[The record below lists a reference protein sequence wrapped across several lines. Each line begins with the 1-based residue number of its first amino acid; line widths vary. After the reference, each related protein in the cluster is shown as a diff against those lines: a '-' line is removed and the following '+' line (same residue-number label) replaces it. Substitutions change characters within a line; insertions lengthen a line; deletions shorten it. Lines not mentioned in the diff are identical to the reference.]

1 MPSSTPAR
9 TPHFQHAFTTFD
21 RAAALPHG
29 FVQHDGMDTSA
40 RPLHRMPLVPA
51 EVLRHHACFIST
63 DTRFRAGARLLQ
75 SIWREDQGLPIGLHH
90 TPGEK
95 PVAIQLGSRLDHVA
109 ARAGRNFI
117 SPEVATFVRHQLVL
131 REEGACIDEDRLYGN
146 ALSSMPLAFNLLGP
160 MALDLDLASQVFR
173 SLLPT
178 FVHTV
183 RSIGFEHSPGRGDPS
198 YLADGT
204 AFDAVIEVVTPDG
217 EPLTL
222 FVEVKYSE
230 SMSGPAA
237 TLRPRYDEASRQVRL
252 FNDPDSPELRS
263 VALEQLWRE
272 HTLAQLSV
280 DYGVA
285 NKAVF
290 VAIGPRL
297 NRRAAAAFKSYEAQL
312 ADVEPEDELRVPF
325 VPLTL
330 EAMVEALATA
340 GAVELA
346 QQLHGRYLDFLRVLA
361 VALAP
366 LPPAKPGKLRAR
378 RSPSSSAVRSID
390 PKPIKVSS
398 VRPRTPPSD
407 APKPKSRVGL
417 RSRRAAKPTNSGAA
431 PTATI
436 TPNAAA
442 VGEAG

>member
-9 TPHFQHAFTTFD
+9 TPLTQHAFTTFD

-29 FVQHDGMDTSA
+29 FVQHDGQDTSA

-51 EVLRHHACFIST
+51 EVLRHHACHVAT

-75 SIWREDQGLPIGLHH
+75 SLWREDQGLPVGLHH
-90 TPGEK
+90 TPGDK
-95 PVAIQLGSRLDHVA
+95 PLAFRLGSRLDPAA
-109 ARAGRNFI
+109 ARAGRNFV
-117 SPEVATFVRHQLVL
+117 SPEVATFVRHQLIL

-160 MALDLDLASQVFR
+160 LALDLDLASQVFR
-173 SLLPT
+173 ALLPT

-183 RSIGFEHSPGRGDPS
+183 RSVGFEHSPGRGDPKF
-198 YLADGT
+198 LHDGT
-204 AFDAVIEVVTPDG
+204 AFDAAIEAVTPDG

-230 SMSGPAA
+230 GMTGPAA
-237 TLRPRYDEASRQVRL
+237 TPRPRYDEASRQVRL

-272 HTLAQLSV
+272 HMLAQLSV

-290 VAIGPRL
+290 VAIAPKL
-297 NRRAAAAFKSYEAQL
+297 NRRAAAAFKTYEAQL
-312 ADVEPEDELRVPF
+312 AEVKPEDELRVPF
-325 VPLTL
+325 VGLTL

-340 GAVELA
+340 EAIELA
-346 QQLHGRYLDFLRVLA
+346 RQLHCRYLDFHRVLA

-378 RSPSSSAVRSID
+378 RSPSSSASCD
-390 PKPIKVSS
+390 ETNPIAVPSA
-398 VRPRTPPSD
+398 RPRTPPSD

-417 RSRRAAKPTNSGAA
+417 RSRRAEKPTNSGAA
-431 PTATI
+431 PTKSATV
-436 TPNAAA
+436 A

>member
-1 MPSSTPAR
+1 MTASNPAR
-9 TPHFQHAFTTFD
+9 TPLPQHAFTTFD
-21 RAAALPHG
+21 RAAGLPPG
-29 FVQHDGMDTSA
+29 FVRHDGQDTSA

-51 EVLRHHACFIST
+51 EVLRHHACLIST

-75 SIWREDQGLPIGLHH
+75 SLWRDDQGLPVGLHH
-90 TPGEK
+90 TPGDK
-95 PVAIQLGSRLDHVA
+95 PVAIRLGSRLDPAA

-117 SPEVATFVRHQLVL
+117 SPEVASFVRHQLVL

-160 MALDLDLASQVFR
+160 LALDLDLASQVLR
-173 SLLPT
+173 SLLPS
-178 FVHTV
+178 FVDTV
-183 RSIGFEHSPGRGDPS
+183 RSVGFEHSPGRGDPRF
-198 YLADGT
+198 LHDGT
-204 AFDAVIEVVTPDG
+204 AFDAAIEVVTPDG

-252 FNDPDSPELRS
+252 FNDPDSPELRN

-272 HTLAQLSV
+272 HMLSQLAV
-280 DYGVA
+280 DYGAA
-285 NKAVF
+285 NKAAF
-290 VAIGPRL
+290 IAIAPKL
-297 NRRAAAAFKSYEAQL
+297 NRRAAAAFKTYEAQL

-325 VPLTL
+325 VGLTL

-346 QQLHGRYLDFLRVLA
+346 QQLHGRYLDFHRVLA
-361 VALAP
+361 AALAP

-378 RSPSSSAVRSID
+378 RSPSSAAGRSD
-390 PKPIKVSS
+390 PKPMAVPSA
-398 VRPRTPPSD
+398 RPRTPSSD
-407 APKPKSRVGL
+407 APNPNPRAGL
-417 RSRRAAKPTNSGAA
+417 RSRQAAKPTNSGAA
-431 PTATI
+431 PTATA
-436 TPNAAA
+436 TPAPAT
-442 VGEAG
+442 VGKAG